1 MPALKMKNA
10 NGWRSVLFLLVIAGC
25 LQFVV
30 VSMVAMS
37 FYPGGTYSDNSTAGY
52 AFPQNFF
59 SDLGRT
65 AAHDGAPNTTSMA
78 LFIITVCLAGL
89 ALIVFFSAV
98 PPHFAE
104 NRTARRL
111 SIIGSIVGVI
121 VGVSYIGIAL
131 APADASLTLHGRFV
145 YAAFTGFLLVVICYS
160 TAILK
165 SRAYPRAYAFAYFA
179 FAAILAVYLVVLYNA
194 PDIKTTRGLTIQAV
208 GQKIV
213 VYTGIACMVIQSWGA
228 YRLERG
234 RLSQGTSGPEQET
247 RFGRVDG

>member
-1 MPALKMKNA
+1 MKIT

-65 AAHDGAPNTTSMA
+65 AAHDGASNTTSMV
-78 LFIITVCLAGL
+78 LFIITVCLSGL

-104 NRTARRL
+104 NSTARRL
-111 SIIGSIVGVI
+111 SIGGSIMGVI
-121 VGVSYIGIAL
+121 AGLSYIGIA
-131 APADASLTLHGRFV
+131 ATPADVSTTLHGRFV
-145 YAAFTGFLLVVICYS
+145 YTAFAGFLLVVVCYS

-213 VYTGIACMVIQSWGA
+213 VYTGIGCMVIQSWGA
-228 YRLERG
+228 YQVER
-234 RLSQGTSGPEQET
+234 R
-247 RFGRVDG
+247 RVP